1 MKEPGQRLSRKRLLL
16 IVAFIDS
23 CSCQIISTCYTYY
36 TLLKMPDVNQ
46 ILRVRGLELG
56 VGRKN
61 DNSDVANGVNYYG
74 VASFL
79 SWWKS
84 VCN

>member
-1 MKEPGQRLSRKRLLL
+1 
-16 IVAFIDS
+16 
-23 CSCQIISTCYTYY
+23 
-36 TLLKMPDVNQ
+36 MPDVNQ

-61 DNSDVANGVNYYG
+61 DNSGIANGVKNYG